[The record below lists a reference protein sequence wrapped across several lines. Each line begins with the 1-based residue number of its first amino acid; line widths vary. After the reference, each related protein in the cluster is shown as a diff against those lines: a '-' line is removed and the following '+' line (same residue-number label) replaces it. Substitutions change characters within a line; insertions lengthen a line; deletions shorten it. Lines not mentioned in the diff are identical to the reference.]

1 MDEPVIDL
9 RSDTVTKPT
18 PAMREAIARAE
29 VADDVHGE
37 DPTINELQR
46 RTAEL
51 LGKEAALYVPS
62 GTMSNQIAVKVH
74 TQPGDEVLCE
84 ATCHVYNYEAGGP
97 AVLSHV
103 MCRTIQG
110 DYGILDVDDFDGMI
124 RPPNEHY
131 VRTRLVCLENT
142 HNRGGGRIYPIE
154 NIARIT
160 AWAREH
166 GLATHLDGARIMNAV
181 VATGIPPAEYAK
193 HFDTVSICFSKG
205 LGAPIGSALA
215 GPADL
220 IARARRVRKVFGG
233 AMRQGGIAAAG
244 ALYAIQ
250 HNVERLREDHAN
262 ARIIARAI
270 RETEGLKLTPPDVA
284 TNIIWFEAAA
294 ALGSAAELA
303 AEFKKHGVLFGVGGP
318 RTLRACT
325 HLDVSREMAD
335 RAAEI
340 IRLVIPPLWN
350 AKAETVVLGSGQSGY

>member
-1 MDEPVIDL
+1 MPELVIDL

-18 PAMREAIARAE
+18 PAMREFIARAE

-51 LGKEAALYVPS
+51 LGKEAALYVTS

-74 TQPGDEVLCE
+74 TQPGDELVCE
-84 ATCHVYNYEAGGP
+84 GMCHIYTYEAGGP

-103 MCRTIQG
+103 MCRTIPG
-110 DYGILDVDDFDGMI
+110 NFGILDVDDFEGMI
-124 RPPNEHY
+124 RPSNEHY
-131 VRTRLVCLENT
+131 ARTRLVCLENT
-142 HNRGGGRIYPIE
+142 HNRGGGRIQPIE

-166 GLATHLDGARIMNAV
+166 GLATHLDGARLMNAV
-181 VATGIPPAEYAK
+181 VTTGIPAAEYAK

-220 IARARRVRKVFGG
+220 IAKARRVRKVFGG
-233 AMRQGGIAAAG
+233 GMRQGGIAAAG

-250 HNVERLREDHAN
+250 NNIARLREDHEN
-262 ARIIARAI
+262 AQIIAAAI
-270 RETEGLKLTPPDVA
+270 RETGGLRLTPPKVE
-284 TNIIWFEAAA
+284 TNLIWFEVDRK
-294 ALGSAAELA
+294 LGTAAEVA
-303 AEFKKHGVLFGVGGP
+303 ARLKPHGVIMGVGGP
-318 RTLRACT
+318 QTMRACT
-325 HLDVSREMAD
+325 HLDVSRAMAE
-335 RAAEI
+335 RAAEV
-340 IRLVIPPLWN
+340 IRGVVPVSGTRM
-350 AKAETVVLGSGQSGY
+350 KAVALAAPAAY